1 MLFDSAVFLFLF
13 LPIVFW
19 TNLILPEKY
28 SNYLLLMASLIFYAW
43 GEPYYV
49 VLLVFCILLNW
60 IVGIGIG
67 NSRGK
72 WKNGILIAGI
82 ICNLSILVYYKYAG
96 FLIALFNGVCN
107 KTVLRV
113 PEMVLPIGI
122 SFFTFQAI
130 SYIVDVYRDESKAQF
145 RLVNVALYL
154 SFFPQLIAGPIV
166 KYKDIAGQIEE
177 RTVTL
182 NKVTEGFKRFI
193 YGLAKKVLLA
203 NVLGI
208 CVDKVYGCDIR
219 VLDGKVAW
227 IGALA
232 YTLQIYYDFSG
243 YSDMAIGLGKM
254 FGFQFVENFN
264 YPYLSK
270 SISEFWRRWH
280 ISLGSWFRE
289 YVYVPMGGNRKGM
302 KRTCLNLLFV
312 FALTGLWHGADLS
325 FMLWGIYHGV
335 LVIFERIYLKKRLEK
350 LPIVSWIY
358 CFLAVNF
365 GLVIFRAEN
374 VVAGVQYLS
383 HMLLF
388 WKYSNDG
395 ALLWN
400 YINKKTI
407 FIMVCGIL
415 GMGVIQKVTPLKTVE
430 KWKNSVW
437 EAIWCVLLL
446 ILCLA
451 SVANDT
457 YRPFIY
463 FQF

>member
-1 MLFDSAVFLFLF
+1 
-13 LPIVFW
+13 
-19 TNLILPEKY
+19 
-28 SNYLLLMASLIFYAW
+28 
-43 GEPYYV
+43 
-49 VLLVFCILLNW
+49 
-60 IVGIGIG
+60 
-67 NSRGK
+67 
-72 WKNGILIAGI
+72 
-82 ICNLSILVYYKYAG
+82 
-96 FLIALFNGVCN
+96 
-107 KTVLRV
+107 
-113 PEMVLPIGI
+113 
-122 SFFTFQAI
+122 
-130 SYIVDVYRDESKAQF
+130 
-145 RLVNVALYL
+145 
-154 SFFPQLIAGPIV
+154 
-166 KYKDIAGQIEE
+166 
-177 RTVTL
+177 
-182 NKVTEGFKRFI
+182 
-193 YGLAKKVLLA
+193 
-203 NVLGI
+203 
-208 CVDKVYGCDIR
+208 
-219 VLDGKVAW
+219 
-227 IGALA
+227 
-232 YTLQIYYDFSG
+232 
-243 YSDMAIGLGKM
+243 
-254 FGFQFVENFN
+254 
-264 YPYLSK
+264 
-270 SISEFWRRWH
+270 
-280 ISLGSWFRE
+280 
-289 YVYVPMGGNRKGM
+289 MGGNRKGM

-335 LVIFERIYLKKRLEK
+335 LVIFERICLKKRLEK